1 MTFVVANSFTMKAAF
16 VFLGLASAAT
26 AAPSSNYRGQP
37 AKRDAHLLTARNS
50 STAGTKIILDNDW
63 STAGFIP
70 YLLALDAGW
79 EVLGLVGDTGDS
91 WALQTSLHGLATL
104 EAGDLSSCIPVYKGA
119 DYPLVN
125 TPELFQTWED
135 LHGDLP
141 WQGAFAPENLTA
153 EELGNDPTSGDP
165 EKVVKAAFSE
175 GFPNGTLAGNNSAAW
190 MIEQVRKYPGE
201 VLIYSGGALTN
212 IALAVRM
219 DPQFASLAK
228 GLVIMGGYLDVTLLM
243 TSGSVLQADLSSD
256 INLKIDP
263 EAAKV
268 ALTADFPSITIV
280 GNAANQV
287 MSTQEFLD
295 ELYEVKTPYTELAH
309 EHYGTEFPFWD
320 ETAMFSV
327 LDPSNVL
334 NSTTFYLDVDVAYA
348 SPYYGNIIGYQEA
361 LKPRAQKLQK
371 VNFIYEVDGDKL
383 KTTIKH
389 ALQYPKT
396 CSDLH

>member
-1 MTFVVANSFTMKAAF
+1 MKAAV
-16 VFLGLASAAT
+16 VFLGLASGAI
-26 AAPSSNYRGQP
+26 AAPGNYRGQP
-37 AKRDAHLLTARNS
+37 ANRDAHLLTARNS
-50 STAGTKIILDNDW
+50 SSAGTKIILDNDW

-70 YLLALDAGW
+70 YLMALDAGW
-79 EVLGLVGDTGDS
+79 DVLGIVGDTGDS

-104 EAGDLSSCIPVYKGA
+104 EAGGLDDCIPVYKGA

-141 WQGAFAPENLTA
+141 WQGAFAPENLTS

-165 EKVVKAAFSE
+165 ERVVKEAFHE

-201 VLIYSGGALTN
+201 VMIYSGGALTN

-263 EAAKV
+263 EGAKV
-268 ALTADFPSITIV
+268 ALTADFPNITIV

-287 MSTQEFLD
+287 MSTQGYLD
-295 ELYEVKTPYTELAH
+295 EVFEVETPYTKLVH
-309 EHYGTEFPFWD
+309 EYYGTEFPFWD

-361 LKPRAQKLQK
+361 LRPRAQKLQK
-371 VNFIYEVDGDKL
+371 VNYIYEVDGDKL

-389 ALQYPKT
+389 AK
-396 CSDLH
+396 